1 MDLFRYF
8 IRFLY
13 KIRWYLIILPIIS
26 LIVAWFLTRNME
38 HIYDTNTTIYTGM
51 ITGYNLEGTT
61 GSVGGNSQTNITNLM
76 LIVTT
81 DNTIHEVALRL
92 FGRCMMY
99 GNPNKDNNY
108 ISAEHFRQLNAT
120 VPPEVKALI
129 NRNSEDQT
137 YANLKA
143 YEKPTQNNYIFGL
156 LNYHQYFGIDNI
168 TSRLKVLQLDQSDI
182 IDIGYSANDA
192 GIAFNT
198 LDILNKVFARQYQQ
212 LRFGETN
219 NVIRFFEKEVA
230 RLYKVLSNA
239 EDDLIRYNISKKIIN
254 YEEQTKALTGL
265 EAQQQNFRNDQL
277 MNYTTSK
284 ALLDY
289 LERQLGNR
297 AQVIRSNREFT
308 NQVRDIS
315 RIQSRISN
323 LRIMS
328 SEGGGQNNESQEE
341 LAKAQRDLQKATGRV
356 TQLTK
361 DIEASTFSTETG
373 VKANDMLERW
383 LEQLLLMEK
392 TKAEMTATDIMKE
405 NLERQYL
412 FYAPIGATI
421 ERKVRHISF
430 IEGNYME
437 MLKALN
443 AARMRQRNLQ
453 MSTATL
459 RVLNPPMFPLNAQP
473 TNRIM
478 ILLGSLLLTFM
489 LTALWFLIIE
499 MLDRTLRDRMR
510 SERITQI
517 PVMGCFP
524 KESNLRYRRFNKT
537 IADMAMKQLSKS
549 LLPHFKEGQQ
559 NVLNFFKEGQ
569 QNVLNLIS
577 TDSGN
582 GKSYLAQ
589 ELENYWISIGL
600 EVRRLTYDED
610 FLAEDSK
617 FILAKDIKDLCPD
630 ILPNEIAIVEY
641 PNMDDNSISP
651 ALLNMGTINLM
662 VTRANRT
669 WKDIDQKALKELQ
682 TMLDDDHKDTLF
694 MYLTEAS
701 RYAVEEFVGQL
712 PPYTRFNN
720 FVYRISQLGLTA
732 TENEHSL

>member
-8 IRFLY
+8 VRFLY
-13 KIRWYLIILPIIS
+13 KIRWYLIIMPMIA
-26 LIVAWFLTRNME
+26 LIVAWFMTRDMDR
-38 HIYDTNTTIYTGM
+38 IYDTNTTIYTGM
-51 ITGYNLEGTT
+51 ITGYNLEGS

-76 LIVTT
+76 LIITT
-81 DNTIHEVALRL
+81 DNTIHEVSLRL

-129 NRNSEDQT
+129 NHNSEDQT

-143 YEKPTQNNYIFGL
+143 YEKPSQNNYLFGL
-156 LNYHQYFGIDNI
+156 LNFHPYFGIDNI
-168 TSRLKVLQLDQSDI
+168 TARLKVLQLNYSDI

-192 GIAFNT
+192 GVAYNT
-198 LDILNKVFARQYQQ
+198 LDILNRVFARQYQQ

-219 NVIRFFEKEVA
+219 SVIRFFEKEVA
-230 RLYKVLSNA
+230 RLYKILSSA

-254 YEEQTKALTGL
+254 YGEQTKQLTAL

-289 LERQLGNR
+289 LERRLGNR
-297 AQVIRSNREFT
+297 TQIIRSNKEFT

-323 LRIMS
+323 LRLMS

-361 DIEASTFSTETG
+361 DIEAATYNTETG
-373 VKANDMLERW
+373 IRANDMLNRW
-383 LEQLLLMEK
+383 LEQLLLLEK

-405 NLERQYL
+405 NLDQQYL
-412 FYAPIGATI
+412 FYAPIGATLD
-421 ERKVRHISF
+421 RKERHIGF

-443 AARMRQRNLQ
+443 SARMRQQNLR
-453 MSTATL
+453 MSTSSL
-459 RVLNPPMFPLNAQP
+459 RILNPPMFPLNAQP

-478 ILLGSLLLTFM
+478 ILLGAFLLTFM

-510 SERITQI
+510 SERITKI

-537 IADMAMKQLSKS
+537 IADMAVKQLSKS
-549 LLPHFKEGQQ
+549 LLPH
-559 NVLNFFKEGQ
+559 FKEGQ

-617 FILAKDIKDLCPD
+617 FILAKDITDLCPD
-630 ILPNEIAIVEY
+630 ILPNEIAIIEY

-669 WKDIDQKALKELQ
+669 WKDVDQKALKELQ
-682 TMLDDDHKDTLF
+682 AMLDEEHKNTLF
-694 MYLTEAS
+694 MYLTEAN

-712 PPYTRFNN
+712 PPYTKFSN
-720 FVYRISQLGLTA
+720 FVYRMSQLGLTA
-732 TENEHSL
+732 TENEHSI

>member
-8 IRFLY
+8 VRFLY
-13 KIRWYLIILPIIS
+13 KIRWYLVILPLIA

-38 HIYDTNTTIYTGM
+38 RIYDANTTIYTGM
-51 ITGYNLEGTT
+51 ITGYNLEGS
-61 GSVGGNSQTNITNLM
+61 GAVGGNAQTNITNLM
-76 LIVTT
+76 LIITT

-92 FGRCMMY
+92 FARCMMY
-99 GNPNKDNNY
+99 GNPNKNNNY

-120 VPPEVKALI
+120 VPPDVKALI
-129 NRNSEDQT
+129 NRNSESAT

-143 YEKPTQNNYIFGL
+143 YEKPSQDNYLFGI
-156 LNYHQYFGIDNI
+156 LNYHPYFGIDNI
-168 TSRLKVLQLDQSDI
+168 TSRLKVMRLSESDI
-182 IDIGYSANDA
+182 IDIAYSANDA
-192 GIAFNT
+192 GIAYNT
-198 LDILNKVFARQYQQ
+198 LDILNEVFAHQYQAI
-212 LRFGETN
+212 RFGETG
-219 NVIRFFEKEVA
+219 NVIKFFEREVH
-230 RLYKVLSNA
+230 RLWRILTNA
-239 EDDLIRYNISKKIIN
+239 EDDLIRYNISKRIIN
-254 YEEQTKALTGL
+254 YSEQTKQVAAL

-277 MNYTTSK
+277 MNRTTSK

-297 AQVIRSNREFT
+297 AQVIRSNKEFT
-308 NQVRDIS
+308 SQVRDIS

-323 LRIMS
+323 LKLMS
-328 SEGGGQNNESQEE
+328 SEGGGNNNESQEE
-341 LAKAQRDLQKATGRV
+341 LAKAQRDLQAATSRV

-361 DIEASTFSTETG
+361 DIEASTYSTETG
-373 VKANDMLERW
+373 VKANDMLSRW
-383 LEQLLLMEK
+383 LEQLLLLEK
-392 TKAEMTATDIMKE
+392 TKAEGTATDIMKE
-405 NLERQYL
+405 SLDKQYL
-412 FYAPIGATI
+412 YYAPIGATLD
-421 ERKVRHISF
+421 RKDRHIAF

-443 AARMRQRNLQ
+443 AARLRQKNLQ

-473 TNRIM
+473 TNRMM
-478 ILLGSLLLTFM
+478 ILLGAFMLTFM
-489 LTALWFLIIE
+489 LTTLYFLLIE
-499 MLDRTLRDRMR
+499 LLDRTLRDRMR
-510 SERITQI
+510 SERITKI

-537 IADMAMKQLSKS
+537 IADMSMKQLSKA

-559 NVLNFFKEGQ
+559 NVLN
-569 QNVLNLIS
+569 LLS

-582 GKSYLAQ
+582 GKSYLSQ

-600 EVRRLTYDED
+600 QVRRLTYDED

-630 ILPNEIAIVEY
+630 ILPDEIAIIEY
-641 PNMDDNSISP
+641 PNLDDYSISP

-669 WKDIDQKALKELQ
+669 WKDVDQKALNEVQ
-682 TMLDDDHKDTLF
+682 AMLDEEHKNSLF

-712 PPYTRFNN
+712 PPYTKFSN
-720 FVYRISQLGLTA
+720 FVYRMSQLGLTA
-732 TENEHSL
+732 TENEHAK

>member
-8 IRFLY
+8 VRFLY
-13 KIRWYLIILPIIS
+13 KIRWYLVILPLIA

-38 HIYDTNTTIYTGM
+38 RIYDANTTIYTGM
-51 ITGYNLEGTT
+51 ITGYNLEGS
-61 GSVGGNSQTNITNLM
+61 GAVGGNAQTNITNLM
-76 LIVTT
+76 LIITT

-92 FGRCMMY
+92 FARCMMY
-99 GNPNKDNNY
+99 GNPNKNNNY

-120 VPPEVKALI
+120 VPPDVKALI
-129 NRNSEDQT
+129 NRNSESAT

-143 YEKPTQNNYIFGL
+143 YEKPSQDNYLFGI
-156 LNYHQYFGIDNI
+156 LNYHPYFGINSI
-168 TSRLKVLQLDQSDI
+168 TSRLKVLQLENSDI
-182 IDIGYSANDA
+182 IDIAYSANDA
-192 GIAFNT
+192 GIAYNT
-198 LDILNKVFARQYQQ
+198 IDILNEVFARQYQAI
-212 LRFGETN
+212 RFGETG
-219 NVIRFFEKEVA
+219 NVIKFFEREVH
-230 RLYKVLSNA
+230 RLWRILTNA
-239 EDDLIRYNISKKIIN
+239 EDDLIRYNISKRIIN
-254 YEEQTKALTGL
+254 YGEQTKQVAAL

-277 MNYTTSK
+277 MNRTTSK

-297 AQVIRSNREFT
+297 AQVIRSNKEFT
-308 NQVRDIS
+308 SQVRDIS

-323 LRIMS
+323 LKLMS
-328 SEGGGQNNESQEE
+328 SEGGGNNNESQEE
-341 LAKAQRDLQKATGRV
+341 LAKAQRDLQAATSRV
-356 TQLTK
+356 SQLTK
-361 DIEASTFSTETG
+361 DIEASTYSTETG
-373 VKANDMLERW
+373 VKANDMLSRW
-383 LEQLLLMEK
+383 LEQLLLLEK
-392 TKAEMTATDIMKE
+392 TKAEGTATDIMKE
-405 NLERQYL
+405 SLDKQYL
-412 FYAPIGATI
+412 YYAPIGATLD
-421 ERKVRHISF
+421 RKDRHISF

-443 AARMRQRNLQ
+443 AARLRQKNLQ

-473 TNRIM
+473 TNRMM
-478 ILLGSLLLTFM
+478 ILLGAFMLTFM
-489 LTALWFLIIE
+489 LTALYFLLIE

-510 SERITQI
+510 SERITKI

-537 IADMAMKQLSKS
+537 IADMSMKQLSKA

-559 NVLNFFKEGQ
+559 NVLN
-569 QNVLNLIS
+569 LLS

-582 GKSYLAQ
+582 GKSYLSQ

-600 EVRRLTYDED
+600 QVRRLTYDED

-617 FILAKDIKDLCPD
+617 FILAKDITDLCPD
-630 ILPNEIAIVEY
+630 ILPDEIAIIEY
-641 PNMDDNSISP
+641 PNLDDYSISP

-669 WKDIDQKALKELQ
+669 WKDVDQKALKEVQ
-682 TMLDDDHKDTLF
+682 AMLDEEHKNTLF

-712 PPYTRFNN
+712 PPYTKFSN

-732 TENEHSL
+732 TENEHAK

>member
-8 IRFLY
+8 VRFLY
-13 KIRWYLIILPIIS
+13 KIRWYLVILPMIAF
-26 LIVAWFLTRNME
+26 IVAWFSTRNME
-38 HIYDTNTTIYTGM
+38 RIYDTNTTIYTGM
-51 ITGYNLEGTT
+51 ITGYNIEGGT
-61 GSVGGNSQTNITNLM
+61 GAAGGNSQTNITNLM
-76 LIVTT
+76 LIITT

-92 FGRCMMY
+92 FARCMMY

-120 VPPEVKALI
+120 VPADVKGLI
-129 NRNSEDQT
+129 NHNNESAT

-143 YEKPTQNNYIFGL
+143 YEKPSQDNFLFGL
-156 LNYHQYFGIDNI
+156 LNTHPYFGINNI
-168 TSRLKVLQLDQSDI
+168 TSRLKVLQLEKSDI
-182 IDIGYSANDA
+182 IDIGYSCNDA
-192 GIAFNT
+192 GIAYNT
-198 LDILNKVFARQYQQ
+198 LDILNDVFARQYQQ
-212 LRFGETN
+212 LRYGETN
-219 NVIRFFEKEVA
+219 NVIKFFEREVA
-230 RLYKVLSNA
+230 RLYRILTSA
-239 EDDLIRYNISKKIIN
+239 EDDLIRYNVSKRIIN
-254 YEEQTKALTGL
+254 YEEQTKQLASL

-277 MNYTTSK
+277 MNYTTAK

-297 AQVIRSNREFT
+297 AQVIRSNKEFT

-323 LRIMS
+323 LRLMS
-328 SEGGGQNNESQEE
+328 SEGGGNNNESQEE
-341 LAKAQRDLQKATGRV
+341 LAKAQRDLQRATGRV
-356 TQLTK
+356 NQLTR

-373 VKANDMLERW
+373 VKAQDMLGRW
-383 LEQLLLMEK
+383 LEQLLLLEK
-392 TKAEMTATDIMKE
+392 TKAEMTATDIMK
-405 NLERQYL
+405 NDLDRQYL
-412 FYAPIGATI
+412 FYAPIGATLD
-421 ERKVRHISF
+421 RKARHIGF

-437 MLKALN
+437 MLRALN
-443 AARMRQRNLQ
+443 TARMRQRNLQ

-473 TNRIM
+473 TNRLM
-478 ILLGSLLLTFM
+478 VLLGAFLLTFV
-489 LTALWFLIIE
+489 LTTLYFLVIE

-510 SERITQI
+510 SERITKI

-537 IADMAMKQLSKS
+537 IADMAMKQLSKA
-549 LLPHFKEGQQ
+549 LLP
-559 NVLNFFKEGQ
+559 NFKEGQ

-600 EVRRLTYDED
+600 QVRRLTYDED

-630 ILPNEIAIVEY
+630 ILPDEIAIIEY
-641 PNMDDNSISP
+641 PNLDDYSISP
-651 ALLNMGTINLM
+651 ALLNMGTINMM

-669 WKDIDQKALKELQ
+669 WKDVDQKALNEVQ
-682 TMLDDDHKDTLF
+682 AMLDEEHKNTLY

-712 PPYTRFNN
+712 PPYTKFNN
-720 FVYRISQLGLTA
+720 FVYRMSQLGLTA
-732 TENEHSL
+732 TENEHAL

>member
-1 MDLFRYF
+1 MDLFRY
-8 IRFLY
+8 IVRFLY
-13 KIRWYLIILPIIS
+13 KIRWYLVILPMIA
-26 LIVAWFLTRNME
+26 LIVTWFSTRDME
-38 HIYDTNTTIYTGM
+38 RIYDTNTTIYTGM
-51 ITGYNLEGTT
+51 ITGYNLEGT
-61 GSVGGNSQTNITNLM
+61 GSGNVMNSQTNITNLM
-76 LIVTT
+76 LIITT

-143 YEKPTQNNYIFGL
+143 YEKPTQNNYIFGI
-156 LNYHQYFGIDNI
+156 LNFHPYFGIDNI
-168 TSRLKVLQLDQSDI
+168 TARLKVLQLDRSDI

-192 GIAFNT
+192 GIAYNT
-198 LDILNKVFARQYQQ
+198 LDILNRVFARQYQQ

-230 RLYKVLSNA
+230 RLYKILSNA

-254 YEEQTKALTGL
+254 YEEQTKALTAL

-323 LRIMS
+323 LRLMS
-328 SEGGGQNNESQEE
+328 SEGGAQNNESQEE

-373 VKANDMLERW
+373 VKANDMLSRW
-383 LEQLLLMEK
+383 LEQLLLLEK
-392 TKAEMTATDIMKE
+392 TKAEMTATDIMKD
-405 NLERQYL
+405 NLDRQYL

-421 ERKVRHISF
+421 DRKVRHIGF

-443 AARMRQRNLQ
+443 SARMRQQNLR
-453 MSTATL
+453 MSTSSL

-478 ILLGSLLLTFM
+478 ILLGAFMLTFM
-489 LTALWFLIIE
+489 FTALWFFIIE

-537 IADMAMKQLSKS
+537 IADMAIKQLSKS
-549 LLPHFKEGQQ
+549 LLPH
-559 NVLNFFKEGQ
+559 FKEGQ

-617 FILAKDIKDLCPD
+617 FILAKGITDLCPD
-630 ILPNEIAIVEY
+630 ILPNEIAIIEY
-641 PNMDDNSISP
+641 PNMDDNSIPP
-651 ALLNMGTINLM
+651 ALLNIGTINLL

-669 WKDIDQKALKELQ
+669 WKDVDQKALKELQ
-682 TMLDDDHKDTLF
+682 SMLDEEHKNSLF

-712 PPYTRFNN
+712 PPYTKFSN
-720 FVYRISQLGLTA
+720 FVYRMSQLGLTA
-732 TENEHSL
+732 TENQHSL

>member
-143 YEKPTQNNYIFGL
+143 YEKPSQDNFLFGL

-392 TKAEMTATDIMKE
+392 TKAEMTATDIMKD

-421 ERKVRHISF
+421 ERKVRHIGF

-549 LLPHFKEGQQ
+549 LLPH
-559 NVLNFFKEGQ
+559 FKEGQ

-712 PPYTRFNN
+712 PPYTKFNN